1 MVSVD
6 IHPMHAPR
14 QTVLP
19 AHPSGRAEPP
29 RTGSVRTAVMA
40 LPAEPASVAAA
51 RLWATGVLTLWGLSA
66 DDRGTAALVIS
77 ELAGNAVLYGH
88 SEMTIRLAQ
97 HKDQLRMCVTDSG
110 ARSAQQLM
118 VPRELDEHGRGLAI
132 VQAMAESIE
141 VTRELD
147 GWRVGAVLRASTAGG
162 PEATPAANVI

>member
-1 MVSVD
+1 
-6 IHPMHAPR
+6 
-14 QTVLP
+14 
-19 AHPSGRAEPP
+19 
-29 RTGSVRTAVMA
+29 MA

-66 DDRGTAALVIS
+66 DDRDTAALVIS

-110 ARSAQQLM
+110 APPAQQLM

-141 VTRELD
+141 VTRERD
-147 GWRVGAVLRASTAGG
+147 GWRVGAVLRASTTGD
-162 PEATPAANVI
+162 PEAKPTANVVM